1 MDRVALA
8 GVDWGKSENAFV
20 VRGKDGAVW
29 RDRFPQT
36 PQGVHL
42 WAAALRSRY
51 PEGKV
56 AVALEQ
62 SRGALIY
69 ALSTYDFIEL
79 LTVHPSQT
87 AAYRG
92 VARPS
97 GAKSDPI
104 DADLIYDFVEKHS
117 EKVRA
122 LQAVDALTRELTLLV
137 EWRRKLVEQRTSLG
151 QQLSETLGQYYPQA
165 LELMGERNS
174 PMSLDFILQWS
185 TLEKLQRSR
194 PATIRNFYTSHNCR
208 SKKVIEQ
215 RLALIASA
223 VALHTDAARISALS
237 AIACSLASLVQSVS
251 EQISE
256 LDRRIKELWSS
267 HPDYAVLDSFPGV
280 GEVFGPRLAAALG
293 TDRDRWDATTLSNFS
308 GIAPLT
314 EASGSTRWCTCAGP
328 VRSSSARPSTSSPAA
343 RSHSVDGRPPSTNVS
358 EPPAKATTL
367 PSAPSRSAGYASSY
381 AAGRIES
388 LTTTRAT
395 PPGSSPPI
403 PQTPPN
409 PKLLLDRPPQCHP

>member
-8 GVDWGKSENAFV
+8 GVDWGKSENVFV

-42 WAAALRSRY
+42 WAASLRSRY

-122 LQAVDALTRELTLLV
+122 LPAVDALTRELTLLV

-151 QQLSETLGQYYPQA
+151 QQLMETLGQYYPQA

-256 LDRRIKELWSS
+256 LDRRIKELWAS

-314 EASGSTRWCTCAGP
+314 EASGSTRWVHVRWACPKFIRQTFHEFAG
-328 VRSSSARPSTSSPAA
+328 SSIAQCGWAA
-343 RSHSVDGRPPSTNVS
+343 AFYQRQR
-358 EPPAKATTL
+358 
-367 PSAPSRSAGYASSY
+367 
-381 AAGRIES
+381 AAGKGHHSAVRALAFRWIRI
-388 LTTTRAT
+388 LVRCWKDRVPYDDARYTARLIAAH
-395 PPGSSPPI
+395 SPTAPK
-403 PQTPPN
+403 PQVAA
-409 PKLLLDRPPQCHP
+409 

>member
-42 WAAALRSRY
+42 WAAALRARY

-117 EKVRA
+117 EKVRT
-122 LQAVDALTRELTLLV
+122 LPAVDALTRELTLLV
-137 EWRRKLVEQRTSLG
+137 EWHAR
-151 QQLSETLGQYYPQA
+151 
-165 LELMGERNS
+165 
-174 PMSLDFILQWS
+174 
-185 TLEKLQRSR
+185 
-194 PATIRNFYTSHNCR
+194 
-208 SKKVIEQ
+208 
-215 RLALIASA
+215 A
-223 VALHTDAARISALS
+223 VLS
-237 AIACSLASLVQSVS
+237 AGPGADGRAQLADVA
-251 EQISE
+251 
-256 LDRRIKELWSS
+256 RF
-267 HPDYAVLDSFPGV
+267 HPAVVDAR
-280 GEVFGPRLAAALG
+280 EAAAK
-293 TDRDRWDATTLSNFS
+293 
-308 GIAPLT
+308 P
-314 EASGSTRWCTCAGP
+314 AGDDP
-328 VRSSSARPSTSSPAA
+328 
-343 RSHSVDGRPPSTNVS
+343 
-358 EPPAKATTL
+358 E
-367 PSAPSRSAGYASSY
+367 
-381 AAGRIES
+381 
-388 LTTTRAT
+388 
-395 PPGSSPPI
+395 
-403 PQTPPN
+403 
-409 PKLLLDRPPQCHP
+409 LLHQS